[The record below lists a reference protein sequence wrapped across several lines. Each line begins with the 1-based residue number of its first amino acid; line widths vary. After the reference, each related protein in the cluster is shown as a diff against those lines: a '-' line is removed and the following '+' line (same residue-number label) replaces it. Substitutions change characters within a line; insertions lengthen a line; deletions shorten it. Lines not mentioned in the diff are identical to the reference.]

1 MTEPT
6 IDKKARDMTP
16 EEYKARLAELRRGPK
31 PEPMP
36 IDKMAKE
43 MTAAEQ
49 ASFIKELKKR
59 FG

>member
-1 MTEPT
+1 MTDE
-6 IDKKARDMTP
+6 IKHARDMDEAERAAT
-16 EEYKARLAELRRGPK
+16 LAAIKLGPK